1 MEAVTGLLT
10 ARLTRLDSIISS
22 PLTRSLQTAQIV
34 AAGLGTVVDV
44 NDLLAPGFDARR
56 LWRLL
61 RLYPGARRLLLV
73 GHEPDF
79 SLTIAAVIGGGQLAM
94 KKGGLARVRLSQES
108 TPRGSLLWL
117 VTPGFLLPSSE

>member
-1 MEAVTGLLT
+1 MGG
-10 ARLTRLDSIISS
+10 I
-22 PLTRSLQTAQIV
+22 
-34 AAGLGTVVDV
+34 VDV

-79 SLTIAAVIGGGQLAM
+79 SQTIAAVIGGGQLTM
-94 KKGGLARVRLSQES
+94 KKGGLARVRLSEES

-117 VTPGFLLPSSE
+117 VTPGFVLAPQE